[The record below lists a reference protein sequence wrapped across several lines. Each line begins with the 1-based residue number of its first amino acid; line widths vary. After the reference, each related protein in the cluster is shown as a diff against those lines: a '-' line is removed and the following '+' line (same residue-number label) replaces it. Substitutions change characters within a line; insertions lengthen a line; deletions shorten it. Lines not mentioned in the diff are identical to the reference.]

1 LICFKGWKIEECG
14 GVETTSFYDFCF
26 SFLIFLFLY
35 FVEECGGVETTS
47 FYDFDFF

>member
-26 SFLIFLFLY
+26 FLIFLFLY
-35 FVEECGGVETTS
+35 FVEECGGVEITS
-47 FYDFDFF
+47 FYDFGFF